1 MTISDKMKSIQLF
14 LSLSLILVISCNYRQ
29 TGGNYIFTEGF
40 TQGTTYHIT
49 YESTDSI
56 DLTYQFDSLLQVF
69 DQSLSAWLPTSI
81 LTGINENRKDVMT
94 DTLFR
99 TVFREAKRVNQ
110 ISNGAFDITVGPVV
124 DAWGFGP
131 GKQMDVDSAL
141 IDSLLQYVGMEKVEL
156 SGNKVVKLLPGVR
169 LDVNAIAQGY
179 AVDFLSQYLDML
191 GIKNYMV
198 EVGGELRTKGLNPG
212 GTFWKVGID
221 RPDFGNNIPGNQLQM
236 IVKISGRSLAT
247 SGNYRKFFEKDGVK
261 FHHSIDPATGYPKQ
275 DRLLS
280 ATIITVECI
289 TADAYATACMV
300 MGLDRAKEF
309 ISGLKGVD
317 AYFVFGDENGAYQ
330 EWYTTGLKKY
340 LEKP

>member
-1 MTISDKMKSIQLF
+1 M
-14 LSLSLILVISCNYRQ
+14 SCNYRQ

-49 YESTDSI
+49 YESIDSV
-56 DLTYQFDSLLQVF
+56 DLTYQFDSLLLVF
-69 DQSLSAWLPTSI
+69 DRSLSAWLPNSVITR
-81 LTGINENRKDVMT
+81 INENSDDVT

-99 TVFREAKRVNQ
+99 TVFREAQRVNQ
-110 ISNGAFDITVGPVV
+110 LTDGVFDITVGPVV

-131 GKQMDVDSAL
+131 GQQLDVDSAL
-141 IDSLLQYVGMEKVEL
+141 IDSLLQYVGMEKVRL
-156 SGNKVVKLLPGVR
+156 AGVKIVKSMPEVE

-179 AVDFLSQYLDML
+179 AVDFLSHYLEQA
-191 GIKNYMV
+191 GIENYMV

-212 GTFWKVGID
+212 GIFWKVGID
-221 RPDFGNNIPGNQLQM
+221 RPEFGNTIPGNQLQM

-247 SGNYRKFFEKDGVK
+247 SGNYRKFFEKDGIK
-261 FHHSIDPATGYPKQ
+261 FHHSIDPVTGYPKQ

-280 ATIITVECI
+280 ATIITDECI

-317 AYFVFGDENGAYQ
+317 AYFIYGDESGAYQ
-330 EWYTTGLKKY
+330 EWYTPGLKKY